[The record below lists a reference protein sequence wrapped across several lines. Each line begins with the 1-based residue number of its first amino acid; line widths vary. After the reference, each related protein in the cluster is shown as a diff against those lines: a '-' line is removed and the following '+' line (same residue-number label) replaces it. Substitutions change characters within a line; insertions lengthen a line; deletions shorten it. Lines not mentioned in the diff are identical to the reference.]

1 MNSVL
6 KNEKLS
12 FPNQWEASNIK
23 SSTTDER
30 CTLRQA
36 QYVKHLEK
44 ILFETM
50 KSFSVNIRVQ
60 IEDMAFKPLCW
71 PAGHPVCSLSGET
84 LQMFRGICKFSK
96 LEAV

>member
-12 FPNQWEASNIK
+12 FPNQWEANNIK

-30 CTLRQA
+30 CSLRQA

-44 ILFETM
+44 ILFEKM
-50 KSFSVNIRVQ
+50 KSLSEIFVFKLRTWLLSPSVGR
-60 IEDMAFKPLCW
+60 L
-71 PAGHPVCSLSGET
+71 GTLSA
-84 LQMFRGICKFSK
+84 L
-96 LEAV
+96 